1 MEAPSNLNR
10 IADYLLKRF
19 LFQPVKLDPNDPF
32 QFEASFQELW
42 FDTPDGQRLNAL
54 FFPTPSSN
62 RRGVILY
69 FHGNR
74 DNLQRWGAMHR
85 VFTENGYDFL
95 APDYRGYGKSSG
107 EPDEKYLFADALLI
121 YNWLRADYQP
131 NNIILFGRSLGSG
144 MATYLA
150 AHKEACM
157 LVLETPFDTIKGMVA
172 SHLRRADVPIQF
184 GQVFPNHTHLQ
195 AAKMP
200 VLIFHGTRDRVVPY
214 LSAIKLKE
222 CLKPGDLF
230 VTIQGGSHN
239 NLDQYPEYREIL
251 QKWLLKRER

>member
-1 MEAPSNLNR
+1 MEPRSNMNR
-10 IADYLLKRF
+10 IADYILTRL
-19 LFQPVKLDPNDPF
+19 LFQPVKLAVDYAF
-32 QFEASFQELW
+32 QFDAPFQELW

-54 FFPTPSSN
+54 FFPTSAPTK
-62 RRGVILY
+62 RGVVLY

-85 VFTENGYDFL
+85 VFTENGYDFMV
-95 APDYRGYGKSSG
+95 PDYRGYGKSSG
-107 EPDEKYLFADALLI
+107 APDEKYLFADALLM

-131 NNIILFGRSLGSG
+131 DDIILFGRSLGSG
-144 MATYLA
+144 MASYLA
-150 AHKEACM
+150 AHEAARM
-157 LVLETPFDTIKGMVA
+157 LILETPFDTIRGMVA
-172 SHLRRADVPIQF
+172 SHIRRTDVPIRF
-184 GQVFPNHTHLQ
+184 GQIFPNHSHVQ

-230 VTIQGGSHN
+230 ITIQGGSHN

-251 QKWLLKRER
+251 LEWLLKREG